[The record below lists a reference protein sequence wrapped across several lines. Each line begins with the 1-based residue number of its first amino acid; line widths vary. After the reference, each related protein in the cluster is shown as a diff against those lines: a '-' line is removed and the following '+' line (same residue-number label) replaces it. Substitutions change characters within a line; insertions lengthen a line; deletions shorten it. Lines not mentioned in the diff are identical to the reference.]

1 MHGVPFSLHKIQPLW
16 RVTMVSAPSLQVSYV
31 LVGDIVHLRLNQ
43 LPSDTFAVAIAVVRG
58 NPFRGWECW
67 CPWGAL
73 EWLSDLL
80 L

>member
-1 MHGVPFSLHKIQPLW
+1 
-16 RVTMVSAPSLQVSYV
+16 MVFAPYLQVSYV

-58 NPFRGWECW
+58 NPLGWECW

-80 L
+80 LKA